1 MATTET
7 DRMTIKT
14 HHYDQ
19 LSKEEQKLLL
29 KRPRVDFTSIASIVD
44 PIVNKVRDEGDSA
57 VLEFTEKFDKVRP
70 SPLVEKIENFPQ
82 PSLDPT
88 VKEAFDVAFENIKKF
103 HEAQLNTGEVDV
115 TTMPGV
121 RCRRV
126 ARPIGSVGLYVP
138 GGTAVLPSTAL
149 MLAVPAMIAKCPI
162 VVLATPPLKDGT
174 ICPEVLYCAKKSG
187 VTHILK
193 AGGAQA
199 VAAMGYGTETC
210 PKVDK
215 IFGPG
220 NQFVTAAKM
229 NLQNSDAMCAID
241 MPAGPSEVLVVADK
255 DANPSHVAADLLSQ
269 AEHGPD
275 SQVVLV
281 VTPDVNVERI
291 VEEVRVQA
299 NKLPR
304 ADITEK
310 ALRHSY
316 CVVVKDIDE
325 VVKFSNAYA
334 PEHLIVN
341 VEDPES
347 LLPSLD
353 NAGSIFM
360 GRYTPESVGDYAS
373 GTNHVLPTYGFSRMY
388 SGVSLDSF
396 IKYMTVQELTKE
408 GIENLGPHVAKMAE
422 VEGLDAHRLA
432 VTLRLGIEFTSK
444 NTQST
449 MLLSGEGVVTRAR
462 KRKVGERDSLW
473 DLVVKND
480 DISLTHIIPRL
491 NATDVKFLY
500 DVNSETR
507 KLIKRSSRAD
517 DLKRKDVVDIDVG
530 VCLEHKSLWSGC
542 LTDQTH
548 FCWRVAATNKL
559 ELLKWAREEK
569 KCKWDKW
576 TINVAAVQGNL
587 EMAKYCVV
595 NECPI
600 DEWTCAY
607 AAENGHLECLKYL
620 HEEVKAPWDSDTANC
635 AAHSGQLH
643 ILEYLV
649 ERKYDQYSEYACM
662 YAAEK
667 GHLDCLRYLHETAKA
682 PWDEEAVRYAH
693 KYNQTDCVQYL
704 VDNDCPLPHG
714 WRYERGEL
722 YAS

>member
-1 MATTET
+1 MKYLNPKLISASFLLVSTSCLLSNFSAKKKHNKGLSFSAFSTLSSVRASLQSYEEEEKLLLLLREEKRFTFAAFLVLFLVAFRWKVFITSMERSLSQFGASSASKITSSSSSSSCAVRAAAANSRAQRISKGATKTTTRTTRTGLGAVVKMMATTET

-310 ALRHSY
+310 ALSHSY

-432 VTLRLGIEFTSK
+432 VTLRLGIE
-444 NTQST
+444 
-449 MLLSGEGVVTRAR
+449 
-462 KRKVGERDSLW
+462 
-473 DLVVKND
+473 
-480 DISLTHIIPRL
+480 
-491 NATDVKFLY
+491 
-500 DVNSETR
+500 
-507 KLIKRSSRAD
+507 
-517 DLKRKDVVDIDVG
+517 
-530 VCLEHKSLWSGC
+530 
-542 LTDQTH
+542 
-548 FCWRVAATNKL
+548 
-559 ELLKWAREEK
+559 
-569 KCKWDKW
+569 
-576 TINVAAVQGNL
+576 
-587 EMAKYCVV
+587 
-595 NECPI
+595 
-600 DEWTCAY
+600 
-607 AAENGHLECLKYL
+607 
-620 HEEVKAPWDSDTANC
+620 
-635 AAHSGQLH
+635 
-643 ILEYLV
+643 
-649 ERKYDQYSEYACM
+649 
-662 YAAEK
+662 
-667 GHLDCLRYLHETAKA
+667 
-682 PWDEEAVRYAH
+682 
-693 KYNQTDCVQYL
+693 
-704 VDNDCPLPHG
+704 
-714 WRYERGEL
+714 
-722 YAS
+722 

>member
-1 MATTET
+1 MSASFLLSNFSANPSPKKKGKRAFSAFSTLSFVRASLQSYEEEEKLLLLLREEKRFTFAAFLVLFLVAFRWKVFITSMERSLSQFGASSASKITSSSSSSSCAVRAAAANSRAQRISKGATKTTTRTTRTGLGAVVKMMATTET

-310 ALRHSY
+310 ALSHSY

-432 VTLRLGIEFTSK
+432 VTLRLGIE
-444 NTQST
+444 
-449 MLLSGEGVVTRAR
+449 
-462 KRKVGERDSLW
+462 
-473 DLVVKND
+473 
-480 DISLTHIIPRL
+480 
-491 NATDVKFLY
+491 
-500 DVNSETR
+500 
-507 KLIKRSSRAD
+507 
-517 DLKRKDVVDIDVG
+517 
-530 VCLEHKSLWSGC
+530 
-542 LTDQTH
+542 
-548 FCWRVAATNKL
+548 
-559 ELLKWAREEK
+559 
-569 KCKWDKW
+569 
-576 TINVAAVQGNL
+576 
-587 EMAKYCVV
+587 
-595 NECPI
+595 
-600 DEWTCAY
+600 
-607 AAENGHLECLKYL
+607 
-620 HEEVKAPWDSDTANC
+620 
-635 AAHSGQLH
+635 
-643 ILEYLV
+643 
-649 ERKYDQYSEYACM
+649 
-662 YAAEK
+662 
-667 GHLDCLRYLHETAKA
+667 
-682 PWDEEAVRYAH
+682 
-693 KYNQTDCVQYL
+693 
-704 VDNDCPLPHG
+704 
-714 WRYERGEL
+714 
-722 YAS
+722 

>member
-1 MATTET
+1 MPLSSEREGEREREKETRSVAIPSLSLSFFFKYTVALCESEKRRRYYYMERSVRANFSPLGATASSSSESSLKTSWCRHRSAPRRRGLRRRRLAFLAMNSGGRHDNDGEN
-7 DRMTIKT
+7 DDDDAGRRRRMTIAT
-14 HHYDQ
+14 HVYEE
-19 LSKEEQKLLL
+19 LSEAEQKGLL
-29 KRPRVDFTSIASIVD
+29 KRPRVDFTSIANVVD
-44 PIVNKVRDEGDSA
+44 PIVEKVRDEGDAA

-70 SPLVEKIENFPQ
+70 TPLVEKIERFP
-82 PSLDPT
+82 PPTLDPT
-88 VKEAFDVAFENIKKF
+88 AREAFDVAFENIKKF
-103 HEAQLNTGEVDV
+103 HEAQAKNGEVDV
-115 TTMPGV
+115 TTMAGV

-281 VTPDVNVERI
+281 VTPDVNVENI

-304 ADITEK
+304 AEITEK
-310 ALRHSY
+310 ALSHSY
-316 CVVVKDIDE
+316 CVIVKDMDE

-396 IKYMTVQELTKE
+396 IKHMTVQELTKE
-408 GIENLGPHVAKMAE
+408 GIETLGPHVAKMAE

-432 VTLRLGIEFTSK
+432 VTLRLG
-444 NTQST
+444 
-449 MLLSGEGVVTRAR
+449 L
-462 KRKVGERDSLW
+462 
-473 DLVVKND
+473 
-480 DISLTHIIPRL
+480 
-491 NATDVKFLY
+491 
-500 DVNSETR
+500 
-507 KLIKRSSRAD
+507 
-517 DLKRKDVVDIDVG
+517 
-530 VCLEHKSLWSGC
+530 
-542 LTDQTH
+542 
-548 FCWRVAATNKL
+548 
-559 ELLKWAREEK
+559 
-569 KCKWDKW
+569 
-576 TINVAAVQGNL
+576 
-587 EMAKYCVV
+587 
-595 NECPI
+595 
-600 DEWTCAY
+600 DE
-607 AAENGHLECLKYL
+607 
-620 HEEVKAPWDSDTANC
+620 
-635 AAHSGQLH
+635 
-643 ILEYLV
+643 
-649 ERKYDQYSEYACM
+649 
-662 YAAEK
+662 
-667 GHLDCLRYLHETAKA
+667 
-682 PWDEEAVRYAH
+682 
-693 KYNQTDCVQYL
+693 
-704 VDNDCPLPHG
+704 
-714 WRYERGEL
+714 
-722 YAS
+722 

>member
-1 MATTET
+1 MVVKMTATTET

-44 PIVNKVRDEGDSA
+44 PIVDKVRDEGDSA

-310 ALRHSY
+310 ALSHSY
-316 CVVVKDIDE
+316 CVVVKDMDE

-432 VTLRLGIEFTSK
+432 VTLRLGIE
-444 NTQST
+444 
-449 MLLSGEGVVTRAR
+449 
-462 KRKVGERDSLW
+462 
-473 DLVVKND
+473 
-480 DISLTHIIPRL
+480 
-491 NATDVKFLY
+491 
-500 DVNSETR
+500 
-507 KLIKRSSRAD
+507 
-517 DLKRKDVVDIDVG
+517 
-530 VCLEHKSLWSGC
+530 
-542 LTDQTH
+542 
-548 FCWRVAATNKL
+548 
-559 ELLKWAREEK
+559 
-569 KCKWDKW
+569 
-576 TINVAAVQGNL
+576 
-587 EMAKYCVV
+587 
-595 NECPI
+595 
-600 DEWTCAY
+600 
-607 AAENGHLECLKYL
+607 
-620 HEEVKAPWDSDTANC
+620 
-635 AAHSGQLH
+635 
-643 ILEYLV
+643 
-649 ERKYDQYSEYACM
+649 
-662 YAAEK
+662 
-667 GHLDCLRYLHETAKA
+667 
-682 PWDEEAVRYAH
+682 
-693 KYNQTDCVQYL
+693 
-704 VDNDCPLPHG
+704 
-714 WRYERGEL
+714 
-722 YAS
+722 